1 MRADRHVLATARS
14 PTLAPASSTR
24 RQMGPSVLWLG
35 LAEPADI
42 IVLALAIATLIG
54 SGRLARLNLLNVLG
68 ER

>member
-1 MRADRHVLATARS
+1 
-14 PTLAPASSTR
+14 
-24 RQMGPSVLWLG
+24 MGPSVLWLG